1 MTYLSGESPCIGDH
15 IRGTKKSNQAYS
27 ITNCS
32 MYEAEVIQIKNGDIT
47 ILILDHED
55 KTQVGKT
62 FHVQSKYFEL
72 IRKKEQET
80 AQPDAFHPAFDHPVT
95 FQELLNY

>member
-1 MTYLSGESPCIGDH
+1 MTYLSGESPYIGDH

-55 KTQVGKT
+55 KTRVGKT
-62 FHVQSKYFEL
+62 FSVQSKYFEL
-72 IRKKEQET
+72 MQET